1 MIDPRSV
8 AEVNDRLRDLIEG
21 DGLLQQLWIVGE
33 VSSAK
38 EHRSGIFFT
47 LKDPDADAAVNC
59 VVWRSQLER
68 LKTIPQV
75 GERVIILASAS
86 IYAPRGDYRF
96 QTWQIVSAGAGMR
109 ALLFQQLQRKLVAEG
124 LFNPLLKRSL
134 PKHPRTIAI
143 VTSPTAAAWGDIQ
156 RTLRQRYPGVG
167 IILSPASVQGDRAPL
182 EIVRAIERV
191 EIDGKAEV
199 LILAR
204 GGGATEDLVCF
215 NDERVVRAVANCQIP
230 VVTGIGHQRDESL
243 ADLAADV
250 CAHTPTA
257 AAEMVVP
264 LLANLRQDL
273 TDLHDRLFAAISDRV
288 TAERNR
294 LRLLRK
300 ELSYVEPQQQIKQRR
315 QELEK
320 LQQRSVYAMERYL
333 QRLRYQ
339 RDILQERLKNLDP
352 QAILDRGYA
361 AILDDEGT
369 IIKSKDE
376 LPSGETIIIRFADG
390 MVSVKIEN
398 ISEK

>member
-8 AEVNDRLRDLIEG
+8 AEVNDRLRNLIEG
-21 DGLLQQLWIVGE
+21 DSLLQQLWIVGE

-109 ALLFQQLQRKLVAEG
+109 ALLFQQLQRKLAAEG
-124 LFNPLLKRSL
+124 LFDPLLKRSL

-156 RTLRQRYPGVG
+156 LTLRQRYPGVG

-288 TAERNR
+288 TTERNR

-333 QRLRYQ
+333 QRLRHQ

-369 IIKSKDE
+369 IVKSKDK
-376 LPSGETIIIRFADG
+376 LQSGETIVIRLADG

>member
-1 MIDPRSV
+1 V